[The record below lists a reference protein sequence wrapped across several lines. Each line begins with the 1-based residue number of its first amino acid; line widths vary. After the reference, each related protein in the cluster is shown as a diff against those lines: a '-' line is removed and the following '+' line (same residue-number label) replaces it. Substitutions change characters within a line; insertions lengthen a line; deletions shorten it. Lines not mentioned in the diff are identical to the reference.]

1 MSTIL
6 QDLISKYEHL
16 KIREDSKL
24 VEDTLGNLFIYSD
37 GSNTVL
43 KIHAVNGSL
52 QEEVLDKKEWQS
64 YREGKIAAKEFSEVR
79 SAISGRVGGD

>member
-24 VEDTLGNLFIYSD
+24 VEDKLGNLFIHSD
-37 GSNTVL
+37 DSSTVL
-43 KIHAVNGSL
+43 RIHAVNGSL
-52 QEEVLDKKEWQS
+52 QEEVLDKKEWMQS
-64 YREGKIAAKEFSEVR
+64 RENTAKFSEVR
-79 SAISGRVGGD
+79 SAISRGIVGGD